1 MGYNPPAHRSSLVLT
16 AAERAIIARA
26 VADQDLPAV
35 DDQGFWS
42 ASVIDTVVDAL
53 CDLMLSEGFHGE
65 WQPTPLGR
73 EIEALIDKLDGLL
86 DESAAA

>member
-1 MGYNPPAHRSSLVLT
+1 MRHNPPAHRFLLDLT
-16 AAERAIIARA
+16 EAERTIITRA
-26 VADQDLPAV
+26 VAGQALPGV
-35 DDQGFWS
+35 DDRGFWS